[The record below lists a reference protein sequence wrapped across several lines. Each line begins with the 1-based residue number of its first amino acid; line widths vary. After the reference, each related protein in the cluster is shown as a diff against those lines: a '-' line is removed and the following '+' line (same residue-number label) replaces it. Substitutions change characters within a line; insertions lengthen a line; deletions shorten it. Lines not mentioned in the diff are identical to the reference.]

1 MRRSSVFFLLVCVAL
16 LTGCIRP
23 SPPWEPP
30 PDPYPY
36 SFTDSS
42 KPFYPLG
49 LYGARLFVS
58 DVRARWVYQ
67 ANVGAQYPA
76 DSFRWMSGDCDDFAI
91 MLAYYLQE
99 YWRYDT
105 FILMLNSIDGV
116 STDHGCAFVLASS
129 GVADEATSCP
139 DGYPYV
145 HPNGVDYYPVDFSAC
160 PWWDWT
166 NYFPRFVILTDQA
179 SGVQSLKVFWEW
191 YELAG
196 IPTLGAD

>member
-1 MRRSSVFFLLVCVAL
+1 MP
-16 LTGCIRP
+16 P
-23 SPPWEPP
+23 SPPPAP
-30 PDPYPY
+30 YDPYPY

-49 LYGARLFVS
+49 LYGAQLFVS

-105 FILMLNSIDGV
+105 FVILIDIQGRGG
-116 STDHGCAFVLASS
+116 HACAFV
-129 GVADEATSCP
+129 T
-139 DGYPYV
+139 
-145 HPNGVDYYPVDFSAC
+145 
-160 PWWDWT
+160 
-166 NYFPRFVILTDQA
+166 QA
-179 SGVQSLKVFWEW
+179 SGVASGGTCLFVPIATVNGATYYPLDWTPCTDWTWSPVGQHLVTWEW
-191 YELAG
+191 NQLAG
-196 IPTLGAD
+196 NATLGAD